1 MHARLGFLSLWSLGN
16 NSSRWWMISLI
27 DGPSFPFLK
36 RRVRNWPY
44 LKINS
49 CKNICWRH
57 GCQNHDLDRKIT
69 RFYNPT
75 SPKHLRSHYR
85 IEKIVRS
92 YVGSYEILPFLPKH
106 KFLGFFFFFFFD
118 GMNFWFWWSFNG
130 FYFSMLWWYGFL
142 FFLENYANVG
152 KWFWGSSKLVI
163 KMKECLSFLNEE
175 FDVGFATF

>member
-1 MHARLGFLSLWSLGN
+1 MHARLGFLSLWSLGT

-106 KFLGFFFFFFFD
+106 KFLVFFFFFLMGWIFGFDEVLTVFIFPCCD
-118 GMNFWFWWSFNG
+118 GMVFC
-130 FYFSMLWWYGFL
+130 
-142 FFLENYANVG
+142 FF
-152 KWFWGSSKLVI
+152 
-163 KMKECLSFLNEE
+163 
-175 FDVGFATF
+175 